1 MWVRKDENRF
11 RRRVLMH
18 LPTWALRFIARY
30 YGARCACCVHKP
42 KGILDDEMCMTG
54 IIIVFNGTLLC
65 RHYKKN
71 Y

>member
-30 YGARCACCVHKP
+30 YGRDARAASTSLRVFWMMRCV
-42 KGILDDEMCMTG
+42 
-54 IIIVFNGTLLC
+54 
-65 RHYKKN
+65 
-71 Y
+71 